1 MSAALAFPEVAGE
14 LALLLLRA
22 TLLMGAAW
30 AAAAALRKIGASA
43 AARHIAWL
51 TCIGGLLALP
61 ILWWLVPAVGLPI
74 LPAEAASAAG
84 EWSPA
89 MASPPPDAAGPVSPD
104 LPFQPGWGILLAM
117 GYAIGASTLLLRLVV
132 GRRTLKR
139 LWSDSGAVQDPAWEK
154 SLSRLSAGMGLTR
167 RVELRISRG
176 PAVPMT
182 WGTFSPKLLLPA
194 EASEW
199 SPERRRLV
207 LLHELAHVA
216 RRDSF
221 SRSLASLACA
231 FYWFHPGAWFAAR
244 QLRME
249 QEHAADD
256 RVLTAGGSAQAY
268 ALNLLH
274 LARGAA
280 ARPKFDQ
287 AAAMAGMYQLERR
300 LVSIT
305 GPARRNSPGAFFLT
319 SSALLGTCTTL
330 LVAAAVPVSATSTLP
345 RSLQAERTDPSPR
358 PAREASI
365 VQAEL
370 LPAVEP
376 GVGPEPARR
385 SERTG
390 ETASP
395 SRSAGAAPEA
405 MDVERRV
412 MAGRQPVPAESA
424 PTRQDGRDAQT
435 LANYGWELPRRDPR
449 LEIASSSDP
458 LRPIPLLSPDPRESG
473 SSQRIGRP
481 KWARKVPRIV
491 QGAKPMNSPGS
502 TTQGPL
508 MLSWSL
514 GGVGD

>member
-1 MSAALAFPEVAGE
+1 MSFFLTVPDLAGE

-30 AAAAALRKIGASA
+30 AAALALRRVGASA

-51 TCIGGLLALP
+51 TCIAALLALP
-61 ILWWLVPAVGLPI
+61 LLWWLVPAVGLPI

-84 EWSPA
+84 EGAPA
-89 MASPPPDAAGPVSPD
+89 MAPSAPGATGPVSPD
-104 LPFQPGWGILLAM
+104 LPFQPGWGILLAA
-117 GYAIGASTLLLRLVV
+117 GYAIGTAILLLRLVV

-139 LWSDSGAVQDPAWEK
+139 LWSDARAVQDPAWEK
-154 SLSRLSAGMGLTR
+154 LLSRLSAGMGLPR

-207 LLHELAHVA
+207 LLHELAHVG

-231 FYWFHPGAWFAAR
+231 LYWFHPGAWFAAR
-244 QLRME
+244 QLRIE

-305 GPARRNSPGAFFLT
+305 SPARRNSPGALFLS
-319 SSALLGTCTTL
+319 SSALLGGCTTL

-345 RSLQAERTDPSPR
+345 GALQAERTDRSSP
-358 PAREASI
+358 PARKTASEPT
-365 VQAEL
+365 EL
-370 LPAVEP
+370 SPAAVP
-376 GVGPEPARR
+376 PVAPEPARR
-385 SERTG
+385 LVRTG
-390 ETASP
+390 ETESRSVGASP
-395 SRSAGAAPEA
+395 EA
-405 MDVERRV
+405 RDV
-412 MAGRQPVPAESA
+412 AGRGTAERGQPVLAESG
-424 PTRQDGRDAQT
+424 PTRQEARDA
-435 LANYGWELPRRDPR
+435 LALSDYGWELPRREPR
-449 LEIASSSDP
+449 LEIASSGDP
-458 LRPIPLLSPDPRESG
+458 LRPIPLVSPASRQSG